1 MFGCNQV
8 EVYGRQR
15 VVERRADMMHVPFYH
30 TIHIPEILGNIFCCE
45 PATNSNL
52 QSKRN
57 WACVCKQW
65 EIEHRRWRSVF
76 FETAHA
82 FCLDQMPTFFQT
94 RDLDGILASL
104 SEYRSASCVQILGC
118 VMLASLASNYSCE
131 TVLQVA
137 LGPGVSGY
145 VFEAMECHNT
155 DHAESNSVVAASI
168 HGMQAQAVA
177 SSASDN
183 ASDDEHE
190 HEHENEQQND
200 PQSDVLQAHLVLI
213 ANAGKKEPNDLRIC
227 SRTVRHIVNKN
238 GLWNLL
244 EILGV
249 YQHDPTTL
257 SVTAKSVAMLCI
269 TSRATELLLDIPN
282 AVALIIATMWSL
294 MHHPTVLVD
303 VLILFIDVIE
313 SHRKCHKIAVMHGG
327 GLACVVA
334 ILRQHTANNTIQ
346 SIGISAISYMAS
358 GRHTDSIES
367 VTVHGGIDSYLECIR
382 NNMHTPDVLIVVM
395 TAVSNVA
402 PNAHNKNAL
411 LRGHAIRLI
420 VDVIRA
426 HPDNTQ
432 LQNACG
438 SALAEIAWKYVRI
451 WKYIQAIGGKAI
463 MLSAMTAANLY
474 FQNGLLLRHQ

>member
-1 MFGCNQV
+1 
-8 EVYGRQR
+8 
-15 VVERRADMMHVPFYH
+15 MHVSFYH
-30 TIHIPEILGNIFCCE
+30 TLHIPEILAHIFCCE

-65 EIEHRRWRSVF
+65 KDQHRRWRSVF
-76 FETAHA
+76 FETAYA
-82 FCLDQMPTFFQT
+82 FCQHQMPTFFQT
-94 RDLDGILASL
+94 RNLDAILASL
-104 SEYRSASCVQILGC
+104 KEYRSASCVQILGC

-131 TVLQVA
+131 SALQVA
-137 LGPGVSGY
+137 LGPSVPGY
-145 VFEAMECHNT
+145 VFGAAECNNT
-155 DHAESNSVVAASI
+155 DLADGGSAVGASI
-168 HGMQAQAVA
+168 NGMEVQAIA
-177 SSASDN
+177 SSVFEN
-183 ASDDEHE
+183 ASDDEY
-190 HEHENEQQND
+190 EHENAQEND
-200 PQSDVLQAHLVLI
+200 PQGDVLQAHLVHI
-213 ANAGKKEPNDLRIC
+213 ANAEKKAPNDLRIC
-227 SRTVRHIVNKN
+227 SRTVRHIVNRN
-238 GLWNLL
+238 GIGNLV
-244 EILGV
+244 EILRV
-249 YQHDPTTL
+249 YQHDPTIL
-257 SVTAKSVAMLCI
+257 SVTAKSVAILCI

-282 AVALIIATMWSL
+282 TVALIIATMWSL

-313 SHRKCHKIAVMHGG
+313 SHRKCNKIAVMRGG

-367 VTVHGGIDSYLECIR
+367 VTAHGGIDSYLQCIR
-382 NNMHTPDVLIVVM
+382 NNMHTPHVLIVVV

-420 VDVIRA
+420 VDVIHA

-432 LQNACG
+432 LRNACW

-451 WKYIQAIGGKAI
+451 WKHIQATGGKDI
-463 MLSAMTAANLY
+463 MHSAMTAANLY